1 MGYEADVILV
11 SVTGNF
17 STDSLQRMSRN
28 QNYNL
33 PQNSQNPNLENKMV
47 VDGIFHFQLMFKKI
61 NGCHAEGHTE
71 AAISVFKFNYQSLES
86 TACLGF

>member
-11 SVTGNF
+11 SVTGNILA
-17 STDSLQRMSRN
+17 DSLQRMSRN

-47 VDGIFHFQLMFKKI
+47 VDGIFPF
-61 NGCHAEGHTE
+61 
-71 AAISVFKFNYQSLES
+71 
-86 TACLGF
+86 